1 MFYLLY
7 LRYLQLILAI
17 SCVLLSLLITN
28 LNISLTMAQCSRIS
42 ASSVGW
48 GRAYSTWKCSGK
60 LASISDLLS
69 AMVMFRILGTACP
82 VNFRKDTAE
91 ASSMSLVMSLTCI

>member
-1 MFYLLY
+1 
-7 LRYLQLILAI
+7 
-17 SCVLLSLLITN
+17 
-28 LNISLTMAQCSRIS
+28 MAQCSRIS
-42 ASSVGW
+42 ENSVGG
-48 GRAYSTWKCSGK
+48 GRAYRTWKFSGM

-91 ASSMSLVMSLTCI
+91 ASSMSVVMSLT